1 MAADSLAAVE
11 EGAAAGGVLTIRA
24 GGETLALPLA
34 EVTEVLQPRPLTRV
48 PHGPA
53 SLLGLVNLRGAVVP
67 VISLATLVDGA
78 ASPVTGASRL
88 VLMWAHAPVALL
100 ADAVVARADA
110 GGARRLD
117 LQALLGQTFAG
128 LLRRSAALGSA
139 AGSSWAEAAPAA
151 AERALISFTLAGQSY
166 ALPMVDIVE
175 IARLPDDR
183 AALPQTDAA
192 MLGVA
197 AMRGRLLPLVSPRV
211 LLGLP
216 ALVPDLAH
224 TRIIVV
230 RMAGGRVGLV
240 VDSVQAL
247 LRVPEAAID
256 PVPAVLTRGSSEA
269 RVAAICRLEGGRR
282 LVSLLDTE
290 QLLDRE
296 TAERV
301 RSAVAGEAMAMA
313 DDAAGGDGAAEQFVL
328 FQLGGEAY
336 GLPVAAVEEVV
347 RHPGALT
354 RIPRAPDFLEGVM
367 NLRGTVV
374 PVIDQ
379 RRRFAAPQGPVAAG
393 RRRIVV
399 VRLHGLL
406 AGFAVDAV
414 SEIVEIAPAG
424 LAATPNVAA
433 EGSRIFDRVATS
445 GRDGRMILIVDPQA
459 LLDQAE
465 RDLLASIAEA
475 TPGP

>member
-1 MAADSLAAVE
+1 MAADALAAVE
-11 EGAAAGGVLTIRA
+11 DGAAAGSVLTIRA

-53 SLLGLVNLRGAVVP
+53 SLLGLANLRGAVVP
-67 VISLATLVDGA
+67 VISLAALVDGA
-78 ASPVTGASRL
+78 ATPVTSTSRL
-88 VLMWAHAPVALL
+88 VLLWPHAPVALL
-100 ADAVVARADA
+100 ADDVVALAEA

-117 LQALLGQTFAG
+117 VQALLAQGFAG
-128 LLRRSAALGSA
+128 LLRRSAALGVA
-139 AGSSWAEAAPAA
+139 ADGSQMDAAPAVA
-151 AERALISFTLAGQSY
+151 ARLLVSFTLAGQSY
-166 ALPMVDIVE
+166 ALPMADIVE

-183 AALPQTDAA
+183 AAVPQTDAA
-192 MLGVA
+192 MLGAA

-216 ALVPDLAH
+216 AQVPDLAVA
-224 TRIIVV
+224 RVIVV
-230 RMAGGRVGLV
+230 RMVGAEVGLV
-240 VDSVQAL
+240 VDSVQGL
-247 LRVPEAAID
+247 LRAPETAID
-256 PVPAVLTRGSSEA
+256 PVPAVLTRGAVEA

-301 RSAVAGEAMAMA
+301 RGTVAGEAMAMA
-313 DDAAGGDGAAEQFVL
+313 SEAAVGNGAMEQFVL

-354 RIPRAPDFLEGVM
+354 RVPRAPDFLEGVM

-379 RRRFAAPQGPVAAG
+379 HRRFAAPEGPVVAG
-393 RRRIVV
+393 RRRIIV

-414 SEIVEIAPAG
+414 SEIVAIAPAG
-424 LAATPNVAA
+424 LAPTPDIAE

-465 RDLLASIAEA
+465 RDLLAGIAEA
-475 TPGP
+475 IPGP